1 MLLYLQNKKPS
12 ITMPPNLQEVKL
24 KFTRRRS
31 AKVMGSLADREE
43 EPKEGE
49 PVRGILVT
57 QNFSTKIVAPEDL
70 STYTH
75 LRVGSVSSK
84 LHVPFAAQVA
94 TLRLFLNEMFSGVT
108 EVDEGEGAD
117 GTSIITFGL
126 HEEKIKVTT
135 GRTRGVATVSWDA
148 SPAGDILADAVV
160 ALLMHAQSSV
170 ASIRLTSKPCG
181 HRRTKAAADD
191 DEEEPAAKKQRES
204 DASTVIESRLR
215 LVHNTLRESYENV
228 EATYEANSASFEIQT
243 DTGLEDGIPADGGI
257 LVCNVKIDFED
268 EGAAE
273 AKITA
278 ECEDGKLAANIKE
291 CIKNVLIAAA
301 PIQL

>member
-1 MLLYLQNKKPS
+1 
-12 ITMPPNLQEVKL
+12 MPPNLQEVKL
-24 KFTRRRS
+24 KFMRRRS

-57 QNFSTKIVAPEDL
+57 QNFSTKIVAPKDL
-70 STYTH
+70 ATYTH

-94 TLRLFLNEMFSGVT
+94 TLRLFLNEMFCGVT
-108 EVDEGEGAD
+108 EVDEGEGVD

-126 HEEKIKVTT
+126 HDDQIKVTT

-160 ALLMHAQSSV
+160 ALLMHTQSSI

-181 HRRTKAAADD
+181 HRRKKAATE
-191 DEEEPAAKKQRES
+191 DEEEPATKKQRES
-204 DASTVIESRLR
+204 DASTVVESRLR
-215 LVHNTLRESYENV
+215 LVHNTLLESYENV

-243 DTGLEDGIPADGGI
+243 DTGLEDGIPADGDI
-257 LVCNVKIDFED
+257 LVCNVKIEFED

-273 AKITA
+273 AKITV
-278 ECEDGKLAANIKE
+278 ECEDAKLAGNIKE